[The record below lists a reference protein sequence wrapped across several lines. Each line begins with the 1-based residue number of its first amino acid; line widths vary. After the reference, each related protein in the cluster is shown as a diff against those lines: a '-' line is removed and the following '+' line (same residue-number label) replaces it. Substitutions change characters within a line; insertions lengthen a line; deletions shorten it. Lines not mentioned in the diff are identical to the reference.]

1 MNRRLWLLRLIMVL
15 GVMLG
20 GGIQGEE
27 GSGTLT
33 APWAEADLVFA
44 EKDGQVA
51 VEAEFFVR
59 QTGTQPRAWYITDK
73 DRTPR
78 VMPDG
83 DAPHGEGAS
92 GGAYVEVLP
101 DTRRTHQDR
110 LISGENFSEEPGR
123 LAVLHYPVHFRNP
136 GRYYVW
142 VRGYSTGTEDNGLH
156 VGLNGAWPASGQ
168 RMQWCDAKNT
178 WRWES
183 KQRTEDE
190 HCGVPHAIYLDVLA
204 AGIHEIQFS
213 MREDGFEFDK
223 FLLTLHREME
233 APQGE
238 GPKSEVHRGRLPGQG
253 GTTEKEKE
261 SGGRSRFPD
270 HWGDPPRIQ
279 TTDYRPL
286 PGGYGFGSSTLA
298 SWIQR
303 HLDADRDRDGGGAPS
318 EPGLPRR

>member
-1 MNRRLWLLRLIMVL
+1 MKRWLRVL
-15 GVMLG
+15 MHIVGVG
-20 GGIQGEE
+20 VASGVQGEE
-27 GSGTLT
+27 GALT
-33 APWAEADLVFA
+33 APWAEAALVFA
-44 EKDGQVA
+44 ERDGLVS
-51 VEAEFFVR
+51 VEAEHFVR
-59 QTGTQPRAWYITDK
+59 QTETGMRAWHITSAE
-73 DRTPR
+73 RTPR
-78 VMPDG
+78 VTPDG
-83 DAPHGEGAS
+83 DPPHWDGAS

-101 DTRRTHQDR
+101 DTRRTHGDR
-110 LISGENFSEEPGR
+110 LVAGENFSHEPGR

-142 VRGYSTGTEDNGLH
+142 VRAYSTGTEDNGLH
-156 VGLNGAWPASGQ
+156 VGLNGEWPASGQ
-168 RMQWCDAKNT
+168 RMQWCEGKNT

-190 HCGVPHAIYLDVLA
+190 HCGVPHAIYLEIPA

-223 FLLTLHREME
+223 FLLTRDRDME
-233 APQGE
+233 SPHGE
-238 GPKSEVHRGRLPGQG
+238 GPKVEVHRGVLPGGDGAEDPLKKKQAG
-253 GTTEKEKE
+253 G
-261 SGGRSRFPD
+261 GGRFPA

-303 HLDADRDRDGGGAPS
+303 NLDSDRSRDGGGPS
-318 EPGLPRR
+318 PGPALPRQ